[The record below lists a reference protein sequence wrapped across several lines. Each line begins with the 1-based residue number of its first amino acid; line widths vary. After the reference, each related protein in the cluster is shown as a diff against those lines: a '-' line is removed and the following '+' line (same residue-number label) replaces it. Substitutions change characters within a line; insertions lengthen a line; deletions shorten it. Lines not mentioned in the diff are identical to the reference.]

1 MLNLHR
7 LFYHHGVQDC
17 YLSQLTLPELRVS
30 MLREARRK
38 VREALRDGIYKA
50 SKALSNEET
59 VSPRFFTQG
68 SWAYRTLNRATQVPP
83 QQADMDDGCYLPM
96 SFMKGSKPT
105 RSAQWFFAVA
115 DAILEALVKKEGWQ
129 GYSRDKDCCCRALV
143 DAEHRIDVPL
153 YAIRDEAYQ
162 SLVKAAAQ
170 HNYVN
175 LTEAFTQDDTVN
187 IDWTILEREEVL
199 LASRDGM
206 WTASDPR
213 EVKVWA
219 DSIFAAPGGEQL
231 RRVSRYVKGWRD
243 QQYKNQGPSS
253 ILLMVVA
260 SNNFTSCVGRDDLA
274 LAEVAHHLPATLLED
289 VFAPWD
295 GQEQINRLT
304 MGERQQAST
313 LAKRLLSEL
322 RYGLNAKEE
331 EMQLVLSKLTAQ
343 FGRHFPTDA
352 ALISV
357 ATPAQTVAAF
367 PAIATPTNTFP
378 RSTRAG

>member
-7 LFYHHGVQDC
+7 LFYHHSAQDC
-17 YLSQLTLPELRVS
+17 YLSKLTLTELRIN

-38 VREALRDGIYKA
+38 VREALRTGIYNA
-50 SKALSNEET
+50 SKALNGNET

-68 SWAYRTLNRATQVPP
+68 SWAYGTLNRATHVPP

-96 SFMKGSKPT
+96 SFMKGAKPK
-105 RSAQWFFAVA
+105 RSAQWFFTIA

-129 GYSRDKDCCCRALV
+129 GYSRDKDCCCRVMV
-143 DAEHRIDVPL
+143 DAEHHIDVPL

-162 SLVKAAAQ
+162 SLVKAARQ
-170 HNYVN
+170 RGYVE
-175 LTEAFTQDDTVN
+175 LAEAFTQDDAVSL
-187 IDWTILEREEVL
+187 DWTILEREEVL
-199 LASRDGM
+199 MANRDGT

-219 DSIFAAPGGEQL
+219 DSIFGALGGEQL
-231 RRVSRYVKGWRD
+231 RRLSRYLKGWKD
-243 QQYKNQGPSS
+243 QQYKRGGPSS
-253 ILLMVVA
+253 ILLMVLA
-260 SNNFTSCVGRDDLA
+260 SRNFTSCVGRDDLA
-274 LAEVAHHLPATLLED
+274 LVEVVEYLPTALLGD
-289 VFAPWD
+289 VVAPWD
-295 GQEQINRLT
+295 GEEQINRLT
-304 MGERQQAST
+304 KEGRQQAST
-313 LAKRLLSEL
+313 LVRQLLGDL
-322 RYGLNAKEE
+322 RYSLNAKEDE
-331 EMQLVLSKLTAQ
+331 KQSVLSKLIAQ
-343 FGRHFPTDA
+343 FDRHFPTDA